1 MFRRS
6 LVIFA
11 ASLALL
17 STFDLATCFA
27 AAAPA
32 QPREDLEMPRFLRKE
47 IKRFVF
53 TNTTTWRGGSPGEV
67 STSDSEALY
76 DALTSSSTQDLGVD
90 ATPTS
95 ATPTITATPS
105 VTPSDNEHLS
115 SSDVSQSSAARDNDT
130 ARKAVLALQ
139 ASPTTTPV
147 SSAPPPSSSPD
158 NGESVTT
165 QISIVPGRISDGS
178 TGSTQS
184 SPSSSA
190 SHLDRVNGGEVTPQ
204 STYTSTVE
212 HPGNGVTSQ
221 LGSTAQ
227 PETSASPSSA
237 ALLGSLENLQ
247 QTSDI
252 AHRTS
257 SSIASETF
265 VSIAGGQGSNT
276 LASQT
281 PPSTGRQTD
290 TSVQADKTQGA
301 DTLQLSFS
309 SKGVETASATISI
322 TDSSSLTLATGGSTN
337 SNSKQTPPSTG
348 RQTDTPVQ
356 SDKTQGVDTLQ
367 SSFSSKGVE
376 ITTTTILITDLSSLT
391 LGAKETIKSNSK
403 NEADSLVSATNTAT
417 KDTEN
422 PPLITT
428 DAVSSTVIPPTGTTI
443 GSNTNDVASQTPPS
457 TGLQTDTQVQ
467 SENTQNAL
475 YSSFSSKGVETS
487 PATTKGPKSSPLIT
501 TDAVS
506 SIVIPPTGTT
516 IGSNTNDIAS
526 QTSPS
531 TGLQTDTQV
540 QSENTQNVFY
550 SSFSSKGVEITTTTI
565 SITDLSSLALG
576 AGETIK
582 SNSKDETG
590 RLTGAVTTATGG
602 PKSPPLTTT
611 SAVSSAVVPLAG
623 TTINSNANDLAPGVI
638 TATAGIPPAAT
649 SGGVSSAA
657 APGETVKTSP
667 KNIDNH
673 SPPDGEATSGIPTP
687 NTKTDSEGSAII
699 NTNVNDVVPTTLG
712 NGAGAATTHAAQ
724 PASSSFARQS
734 VTVPATGTNLGSETS
749 LVTAGPG
756 TQPTLAPGSGA
767 GPTSQ
772 ISGLSGPSAS
782 IALQPNPAHANS
794 QAGGS
799 PPQTTLADGAVVPN
813 TAQMTGA
820 AKDTASTLETLPASA
835 SSPAGDPISTPNLNA
850 GATKAASIL
859 NPSLAAAASILNA
872 IPASIESPLATVS
885 GNPPLVFNPA
895 LTAAAS
901 VLGALP
907 ASIQNPDHQVS
918 LAGSLLSASPVV
930 PGGSSSPAG
939 GPQNTAGA
947 TGAPVIVGS
956 PIGETAS
963 PVEGTKSPIG
973 TASPVGGTKSPI
985 GTASPVGETE
995 LPIGTGSPFV
1005 GTASPVKATGSLVE
1019 VTGSP
1024 VEATGSPVGETASPV
1039 AGTKSQVGATGS
1051 PVGEIPSLVGVT
1063 GSPVATGSPTGS
1075 PVAGTKPQ
1083 IEATSSP
1090 IGATSSP
1097 MGETPSAVGVK
1108 GSPVATGSP
1117 VGPTGSTLGVSG
1129 GSPIPA
1135 TGASVGE
1142 TGSPVATASSVG
1154 GTGLPIG
1161 GTGSLVGETGLPS
1174 GTGSP
1179 QGSGQPTPGQLSGEK
1194 VLPSGDIYQK
1204 PQNTASASA
1213 VSGSG
1218 PMTASNGEVIN
1229 GTPAPTPQ
1237 SATPESGIAGYS
1249 TQSNGNVVPISAAI
1263 GTGSTVSEGHIVPVA
1278 TGDEVSAQPPKPNE
1292 TGEAAASSAVQG
1304 ASAAAIAAGATQNNA
1319 APPEPTATPVV
1330 PPHQQFSGEGPYT
1343 QSPVGYDTSTTQVV
1357 PTSILHGS
1365 SSTPSATQG
1374 GTFAPFNL
1382 PSNVPHILYQNGGP
1396 GSQPPKTRLINI
1408 AFRYALNY
1416 LFVYNHTISQEQIF
1430 HYLPRGIC
1438 YGLGI
1443 EISQI
1448 TMQSLRAWD
1457 TYEDVGYIT
1466 TLALAWI
1473 PEGLV
1478 ESLGLLVSTS
1488 GSTFYHN
1495 PDNSTAFLLSMINS
1509 AVPITG
1515 SNGTDGASTPFGN
1528 IPTDT
1533 NSTKTAGAPIGGDI
1547 GHSEHVRA
1555 SSVGIGVGVA
1565 CGAAAY
1571 GAAMFFVARR
1581 YKKRRKSHLRSPSM
1595 FSSPVMSHAGPDAG
1609 AGAALMS
1616 GAMGGRSGSPYHDN
1630 DGRAGSRG
1638 SGRSGSS
1645 RHQIS
1650 APVMA
1655 ENSLGWN

>member
-1 MFRRS
+1 M
-6 LVIFA
+6 
-11 ASLALL
+11 
-17 STFDLATCFA
+17 
-27 AAAPA
+27 
-32 QPREDLEMPRFLRKE
+32 
-47 IKRFVF
+47 
-53 TNTTTWRGGSPGEV
+53 
-67 STSDSEALY
+67 
-76 DALTSSSTQDLGVD
+76 
-90 ATPTS
+90 
-95 ATPTITATPS
+95 
-105 VTPSDNEHLS
+105 
-115 SSDVSQSSAARDNDT
+115 
-130 ARKAVLALQ
+130 
-139 ASPTTTPV
+139 
-147 SSAPPPSSSPD
+147 
-158 NGESVTT
+158 
-165 QISIVPGRISDGS
+165 
-178 TGSTQS
+178 
-184 SPSSSA
+184 
-190 SHLDRVNGGEVTPQ
+190 
-204 STYTSTVE
+204 
-212 HPGNGVTSQ
+212 
-221 LGSTAQ
+221 
-227 PETSASPSSA
+227 
-237 ALLGSLENLQ
+237 
-247 QTSDI
+247 
-252 AHRTS
+252 
-257 SSIASETF
+257 
-265 VSIAGGQGSNT
+265 
-276 LASQT
+276 
-281 PPSTGRQTD
+281 
-290 TSVQADKTQGA
+290 
-301 DTLQLSFS
+301 
-309 SKGVETASATISI
+309 
-322 TDSSSLTLATGGSTN
+322 
-337 SNSKQTPPSTG
+337 
-348 RQTDTPVQ
+348 Q

-417 KDTEN
+417 KGTEN

-443 GSNTNDVASQTPPS
+443 VSNTNDVASQTPPS

-487 PATTKGPKSSPLIT
+487 STTTKGLKSFPLITTEAVSSIVIPPTGTTIGSNTNDVASQTPPSTGLQTDTQVQSENTPNTLYSSFSSKGVETSSATTKGPKSSPLIT

-565 SITDLSSLALG
+565 SITDLSSLTLG

-582 SNSKDETG
+582 SNSKDEAG

-673 SPPDGEATSGIPTP
+673 SPPGGEATSGIPTP
-687 NTKTDSEGSAII
+687 NTKTDSEGSTII

-712 NGAGAATTHAAQ
+712 NGVGAATTHAAQ

-734 VTVPATGTNLGSETS
+734 VTVPATRTNLGSETS

-756 TQPTLAPGSGA
+756 TQPTLTPGSGA

-772 ISGLSGPSAS
+772 ISGLPGPSAS

-794 QAGGS
+794 QVGGL

-930 PGGSSSPAG
+930 PGGSSSPAE
-939 GPQNTAGA
+939 GPQNTASA
-947 TGAPVIVGS
+947 TGAPVIVAS

-973 TASPVGGTKSPI
+973 TASPVGETK
-985 GTASPVGETE
+985 

-1005 GTASPVKATGSLVE
+1005 GTASPVKSTGSLVE
-1019 VTGSP
+1019 ATVSP
-1024 VEATGSPVGETASPV
+1024 VEGAGSQVGETASPV
-1039 AGTKSQVGATGS
+1039 GGTKSQVEATGS

-1063 GSPVATGSPTGS
+1063 GSPVATGSPTKS

-1083 IEATSSP
+1083 IETTSSP

-1097 MGETPSAVGVK
+1097 VGEPPLAVSVK
-1108 GSPVATGSP
+1108 GSPVVTSSP
-1117 VGPTGSTLGVSG
+1117 VGGTGSTLGVSG
-1129 GSPIPA
+1129 GSTIGA
-1135 TGASVGE
+1135 TGTSVGE
-1142 TGSPVATASSVG
+1142 TGSPVATASTVG
-1154 GTGLPIG
+1154 GTGLPVGGTESSVATGSLVG
-1161 GTGSLVGETGLPS
+1161 GTGSPVGETGLPS
-1174 GTGSP
+1174 GTGSS

-1194 VLPSGDIYQK
+1194 VLPSGDIYQN
-1204 PQNTASASA
+1204 PQNTAPTSA

-1218 PMTASNGEVIN
+1218 SMTASNGEVIN

-1278 TGDEVSAQPPKPNE
+1278 TGHEVSVQPPRPNE

-1319 APPEPTATPVV
+1319 APPGPTATPIV

-1343 QSPVGYDTSTTQVV
+1343 QSPVGYDTSTTQLV